1 MKLGRYRKLIAA
13 LLGLGV
19 LVWIRHKGVE
29 IPGLDALV
37 IDLIGSMLTAW
48 GVYQVPNDPMDA

>member
-13 LLGLGV
+13 FLGLGI
-19 LVWIRHKGVE
+19 LFGIRYAGVE

-37 IDLIGSMLTAW
+37 VDLLGSMLTAF